1 MTVNGKIE
9 EMKESPS
16 KGLANFF
23 KELKAETHR
32 ITWPSKVAAKKATIS
47 VTVFSAIYIVLIA
60 IFDFG
65 FKDLFTVIFK

>member
-9 EMKESPS
+9 EMKKSPS
-16 KGLANFF
+16 KGFANFF
-23 KELKAETHR
+23 KELRAETHR
-32 ITWPSKVAAKKATIS
+32 ITWPSRIAAKKATIS

-65 FKDLFTVIFK
+65 FKNLFTVIFK